1 VKLDKWLEA
10 LVREINFWKNDYSG
24 FKVETLYFGGGS
36 PNLIG
41 STQYLRLIESLMTAF
56 DMSELTE
63 FTVESNP
70 VKHDREFLTQ
80 LKNSGVNRLNVGV
93 QSFNADE
100 LQTLGRIHNVTDVVE
115 MFENLGAVGFKHT
128 GLDLI
133 YGIPRQSIGS
143 WYDSLRYALDIGA
156 DHLSLYN
163 LSYEEGTPLTKLLK
177 QDRINPINEEVE
189 KQMYLEACQKLDN
202 SGFNHYEISNW
213 AKPGCE
219 SRHNRAYWEGKQ
231 YLGLGPAAHSFAGKS
246 RWWNF
251 RSIDN
256 YIKLVDKGQFP
267 IDYREKLTEQDR
279 EIEHLF
285 LRLRTSV
292 GLLRSQFENLF
303 QIDFNRIIDKLI
315 KLNLDEEY
323 WIFDGDSFKLT
334 PGGWFV
340 SDSIIYEILDFIE
353 EFRRDHKKDQ
363 IGT

>member
-1 VKLDKWLEA
+1 MHVDKWFKA
-10 LVREINFWKNDYSG
+10 LIREIDFWKNDYSG

-36 PNLIG
+36 PNLIDSG
-41 STQYLRLIESLMTAF
+41 QYVRMIESLKTAF
-56 DMSELTE
+56 DMSELME
-63 FTVESNP
+63 FTVETNP

-80 LKNSGVNRLNVGV
+80 LKNTGVDRLNVGV
-93 QSFNADE
+93 QSFNDNE
-100 LQTLGRIHNVTDVVE
+100 LQTLGRIHNVADVIE
-115 MFENLGAVGFKHT
+115 MFETLKEVGFKHI

-133 YGIPRQSIGS
+133 YGISGQSMEI
-143 WYDSLRYALDIGA
+143 WQDSLRCALDTGA

-177 QDRINPINEEVE
+177 QGRINPIEDEVE
-189 KQMYLEACQKLDN
+189 KQMYLKACHELDN

-213 AKPGCE
+213 ARPDCE

-231 YLGLGPAAHSFAGKS
+231 YLGLGPSAHSFDRKS

-256 YIKLVDKGQFP
+256 YIKLVDKGQLP
-267 IDYREKLTEQDR
+267 IDYREELTEQDR

-285 LRLRTSV
+285 LRLRTSD

-303 QIDFNRIIDKLI
+303 MIDFKRIIDKLT
-315 KLNLDEEY
+315 KLNFAEKY
-323 WIFDGDSFKLT
+323 WLFDGESFKFT

-340 SDSIIYEILDFIE
+340 SDSIIYTILSSIE
-353 EFRRDHKKDQ
+353 EIRNDHKK
-363 IGT
+363 G